1 MNYIRILAV
10 FAWCMSL
17 SFMANAQ
24 TNACIAQPC
33 HCDGTCGDE
42 CLPFDIDE
50 IDFEETSSFELSLDR
65 ELEDGALD
73 DGALST
79 SSVFE
84 VHDWQL
90 DKDFDAAELEEYV
103 SEYLPGLEQVTSAAE
118 GISTNE
124 LSVALFSQVEREAD
138 VVGGDLTRIIDI
150 EEFDPRRSIPVLDS
164 ITIGDEEFT
173 SLEQFLPDVRPTDPG
188 MGGGVG
194 ADDQLSDV
202 IKQTDPDDILRCK
215 ASVERVLEEPPNLC
229 RQIVSRLCEGGCS
242 NEELTDRLNDPER
255 SVYVKGLLATYDNQ
269 CLDRLDREDPVSKAE
284 FDLNYVLE
292 RSGALFIN
300 PDNASPLCT
309 GRLNQDQRSG
319 GPFVFCSAA
328 VLDEHKLVT
337 ARHCLRNNKRNTIAS
352 YCLAAGA
359 VEFRTFAEP
368 DQVYGVSALTREQAT
383 ELRGRKRISED
394 YAELYTETPIAGI
407 GAETEQERPGPYAS
421 ALIMGFHNLVAN
433 TRDPSPESW
442 AGKIRWSRPYCS
454 FIRSS
459 GACAVTKCQT
469 IGGFSGVPVWSVN
482 DSGETKLSGIQIEGG
497 SASFGACLDRSHA
510 QTLGS
515 QGNLAIST
523 FIEE

>member
-10 FAWCMSL
+10 FAWSISP
-17 SFMANAQ
+17 SFIASAQ

-33 HCDGTCGDE
+33 HCDGTCGDA

-50 IDFEETSSFELSLDR
+50 VDFDETSSFDLSLSR
-65 ELEDGALD
+65 KLD
-73 DGALST
+73 DGAVGDGSLST

-84 VHDWQL
+84 VHHWQL
-90 DKDFDAAELEEYV
+90 DEDFDAARLEEYV
-103 SEYLPGLEQVTSAAE
+103 SEYLPGLEQLASAAE
-118 GISTNE
+118 GIATDE
-124 LSVALFSQVEREAD
+124 LSVALFSQIERNVGAAD
-138 VVGGDLTRIIDI
+138 GDLARIIDI
-150 EEFDPRRSIPVLDS
+150 EEFDPRRSIPVLDN
-164 ITIGDEEFT
+164 IAIGDEEFT
-173 SLEQFLPDVRPTDPG
+173 FLEQFLPDVRPTDPG

-194 ADDQLSDV
+194 VDDQLSDV

-215 ASVERVLEEPPNLC
+215 ASVEHVLEEPPNLC

-242 NEELTDRLNDPER
+242 NEELSDRLNDPER

-269 CLDRLDREDPVSKAE
+269 CLDRFDREDPASTAE
-284 FDLNYVLE
+284 FDVNYVLA

-300 PDNASPLCT
+300 PDGASPLCT
-309 GRLNQDQRSG
+309 GRLTQEQNSG
-319 GPFVFCSAA
+319 APFVFCSAA
-328 VLDEHKLVT
+328 VLDQNKLVT
-337 ARHCLRNNKRNTIAS
+337 ARHCLRNNKRNTTAS
-352 YCLAAGA
+352 YCLASGA

-368 DQVYGVSALTREQAT
+368 DRVYGVSALTREQAT
-383 ELRGRKRISED
+383 VLRARKRVSED
-394 YAELYTETPIAGI
+394 YAELYTETPIARI
-407 GAETEQERPGPYAS
+407 GTGTEQERPGAYAS

-433 TRDPSPESW
+433 NREPSSESW
-442 AGKIRWSRPYCS
+442 AGKVRWSRPYCS
-454 FIRSS
+454 FVRSS